1 LLPLS
6 KAEASSRTPKRIGR
20 RLVRTAGLDTMVGM
34 KPLSD
39 TSPEAE
45 RVLAGAYRAMSPTRK
60 WLLLG
65 DLYRMGRSLHASGLR
80 LREPGATPSEI
91 RDNWL
96 TLQVGNIPR
105 RSAVKESGM
114 DQSTDNLRVLRE
126 VLAVFDSLAIAYAL
140 GGSLAS
146 GIHGITRYTSDAD
159 VSVEPF
165 EGLEDRLAASI
176 GPDYYVSVEAIR
188 QALRDRSTF
197 NIINTSV
204 GFKVDV
210 FIRKDR
216 TFDRSLMA
224 RRIFATMADVPDRP
238 VAVVTAEDSI
248 LLKLEWYRLGGEISD
263 RQWSDILGI
272 MRVQADRLDQ
282 GYLDHWA
289 ADLGVNDLLADAR
302 RDAAL

>member
-1 LLPLS
+1 MKLP
-6 KAEASSRTPKRIGR
+6 
-20 RLVRTAGLDTMVGM
+20 
-34 KPLSD
+34 SD

-45 RVLAGAYRAMSPTRK
+45 RVLAGVYRSMSPARK
-60 WLLLG
+60 WASLG
-65 DLYRMGRSLHASGLR
+65 DLYRMGRQLHEAGVR
-80 LREPGATPSEI
+80 LRNPRATRAEI
-91 RDNWL
+91 
-96 TLQVGNIPR
+96 LQDWIAAHVGDFPR
-105 RSAVKESGM
+105 IETGQDFGM
-114 DQSTDNLRVLRE
+114 DQSTDNLRVLLE
-126 VLAVFDSLAIAYAL
+126 VLEAFDSLGIAYAI

-146 GIHGITRYTSDAD
+146 GIHGITRYTADAD

-165 EGLEDRLAASI
+165 EGLESQLVARF
-176 GPDYYVSVEAIR
+176 GPDYYASVEAIR

-216 TFDRSLMA
+216 PFDRSLMA
-224 RRIFATMADVPDRP
+224 RRIFAAMADAPERP

-272 MRVQADRLDQ
+272 FKVQGDRLDQ
-282 GYLDHWA
+282 AYLDRWA
-289 ADLGVNDLLADAR
+289 VELGVADLLADAR

>member
-1 LLPLS
+1 M
-6 KAEASSRTPKRIGR
+6 E
-20 RLVRTAGLDTMVGM
+20 GM
-34 KPLSD
+34 KPPSD

-45 RVLAGAYRAMSPTRK
+45 RVLAGAYRAMAPNRK
-60 WLLLG
+60 WALLG
-65 DLYRMGRSLHASGLR
+65 DLYRMGRRLHEAGVR
-80 LREPGATPSEI
+80 LREPGATPAAI
-91 RDNWL
+91 RDEWIANH
-96 TLQVGNIPR
+96 VGAIPR
-105 RSAVKESGM
+105 IEPSQDPSM
-114 DQSTDNLRVLRE
+114 DQPTDNLHVLRE
-126 VLAVFDSLAIAYAL
+126 VLAAFDSLGIAYAV

-165 EGLEDRLAASI
+165 EGLEGRLVALF

-188 QALRDRSTF
+188 EALRDRSTF

-210 FIRKDR
+210 FVRKDR
-216 TFDRSLMA
+216 PFDRSLMT
-224 RRIFATMADVPDRP
+224 RRVFAAMADAPDRP

-263 RQWSDILGI
+263 RQWSDILGV

-282 GYLDHWA
+282 AYLDRWA
-289 ADLGVNDLLADAR
+289 AELDVADLLDDAR
-302 RDAAL
+302 RDAVV

>member
-1 LLPLS
+1 
-6 KAEASSRTPKRIGR
+6 
-20 RLVRTAGLDTMVGM
+20 M

-45 RVLAGAYRAMSPTRK
+45 RVLAGAYRAMSPARK
-60 WLLLG
+60 WALLG
-65 DLYRMGRSLHASGLR
+65 DLYRMGRQLHAAGIR
-80 LREPGATPSEI
+80 LRDPDATWLEI
-91 RDNWL
+91 RDEWIA
-96 TLQVGNIPR
+96 THVGDVPR
-105 RSAVKESGM
+105 ATTSEDNGM
-114 DQSTDNLRVLRE
+114 DQPTDNLRVLHE
-126 VLAVFDSLAIAYAL
+126 VLAAFDSLEIAYAL

-165 EGLEDRLAASI
+165 DGLEDRLAASF
-176 GPDYYVSVEAIR
+176 GTDYYVSLEAIR

-210 FIRKDR
+210 FVRKDR
-216 TFDRSLMA
+216 PFERSLMD
-224 RRIFATMADVPDRP
+224 RRVSATMAAAPDRP
-238 VAVVTAEDSI
+238 IMVVSAEDSI

-272 MRVQADRLDQ
+272 LRVQSGRLDRA
-282 GYLDHWA
+282 YLDRWA
-289 ADLGVNDLLADAR
+289 AELGVADLLADAR
-302 RDAAL
+302 RDTAP